1 MKKYEEDEKDFQG
14 GMNLAEIPGNM
25 VYQLARLDHGSQD
38 IGKKMLQQKRNVL
51 PKMQRQ
57 SRLKK
62 LFKN

>member
-38 IGKKMLQQKRNVL
+38 IGKKMLQQKRNV
-51 PKMQRQ
+51 KAD
-57 SRLKK
+57 
-62 LFKN
+62 